1 MCNVFVDAQV
11 FKFTASCGNYHLTTC
26 TDNKSCQAL
35 NNKFDKLL
43 LSLTNDDK
51 SSISVSNGT

>member
-11 FKFTASCGNYHLTTC
+11 FKFPTSCGNYHLTTS

-51 SSISVSNGT
+51 SSISVSDGT